1 MYFYF
6 VVLSKYL
13 FNNSNPV
20 IITPPNIN
28 VRILNVENVIAGC
41 GISNVVAPITIE
53 YNEPNIIPNIVYTVC
68 ERNFSRHILIN
79 FVNVTIPAIIPN
91 PNIINTG
98 IAEKSSDI
106 KAFTFSIIGMYKPNI
121 NNNVDPDIPGNIIAD
136 IAIIAAINI

>member
-1 MYFYF
+1 MHGQNIYKSIEEKGN
-6 VVLSKYL
+6 LKYSL
-13 FNNSNPV
+13 IYVP
-20 IITPPNIN
+20 
-28 VRILNVENVIAGC
+28 EG
-41 GISNVVAPITIE
+41 
-53 YNEPNIIPNIVYTVC
+53 NEPNIIPNIVYTVC